1 MTVRKEIMGPFIRSS
16 KGLISLYILATMV
29 MYLLQII
36 ILPRL
41 IMRFRIM
48 RVAVLVFFIL
58 ALGYAKNQIEAILP
72 VRLFRMIREHL
83 FTQTI
88 EALTTAS
95 HSIRLGEFITI
106 INYLPREIRY
116 LSENTLHLMPAIM
129 GYILITGYVF
139 ATMSKKA
146 GMVLALG
153 AIGVIVYLRTSPR
166 VADLIGLSSKRAI
179 DMLDNNT
186 KIAQDIFLLDHLYMT
201 NQDSS
206 AVEEHISREA
216 TLQDS
221 FQSST
226 QVGNLVVLTL
236 SGWTVLIIFWAGFC
250 IQAEDPHDI
259 NQYVL
264 IMGFF
269 FAILLTFFQ
278 RLCTFIMSMQA
289 VGVYYDAFNNLRR
302 HSRRTDTPKD
312 ANTANDTWDIS
323 LDKVSISHD
332 DKPVV
337 QDMTWKI
344 PEGSKWVL
352 EAPSGSGKTTLLRAI
367 IRLIPISGGV
377 ITIGG
382 VKWDE
387 LSIRTLRRN
396 IRLVNQDTSLTD
408 TSIYRNIVPSGSSP
422 TKSDLAAT
430 LRKHGLLSIL
440 GGDNALD
447 RECGNNGASLSKGQQ
462 KIIVIARALCA
473 PKPHVFMFDEPLA
486 SLDQQT
492 QDGIM
497 NWITDAT
504 KDCTVIITTHITK
517 HPGFQS
523 FQKFKLITPKQQP

>member
-1 MTVRKEIMGPFIRSS
+1 MTVRDEIMEPFLRSS
-16 KGLISLYILATMV
+16 KGLISLYVLATMV

-41 IMRFRIM
+41 IMRFRAV
-48 RVAVLVFFIL
+48 RVAVSVFFIL
-58 ALGYAKNQIEAILP
+58 AIGYAKNQIEAILP
-72 VRLFRMIREHL
+72 IRLFRLIREHL

-116 LSENTLHLMPAIM
+116 LSENALHLMPAIM

-146 GMVLALG
+146 GMILVLG
-153 AIGVIVYLRTSPR
+153 AAGMIAYLSSSPR
-166 VADLIGLSSKRAI
+166 MVDLIGLSSKRAR
-179 DMLDNNT
+179 DMLENNT
-186 KIAQDIFLLDHLYMT
+186 RIAQDIFLLDHLYMT
-201 NQDSS
+201 NQDST

-250 IQAEDPHDI
+250 IQAENPQNI

-289 VGVYYDAFNNLRR
+289 VNVYYDAFDNLRR
-302 HSRRTDTPKD
+302 HARKTDTPNVAD
-312 ANTANDTWDIS
+312 NDTGNDKWDIV

-337 QDMTWKI
+337 ENISWTI

-377 ITIGG
+377 ITVGG
-382 VKWDE
+382 VKWDQV
-387 LSIRTLRRN
+387 SIRTLRRN

-422 TKSDLAAT
+422 SKSDLAAT

-462 KIIVIARALCA
+462 KIIVIARALSS

-523 FQKFKLITPKQQP
+523 FQKFKLA